1 LGSRLTRILPHIET
15 VLVIEYGKIE
25 GTVGY
30 YDPAEDGRGASRL
43 VISSPPVASV
53 NNRAATVILGMTV
66 GGGSAVNGQ
75 FLDRG
80 SKYDYD
86 EWARLGS
93 PEFDDSPDSW
103 DWENF
108 GPSFKKSFFLSE
120 PSDELVEEFGYTWD
134 SSYYTGQE
142 IQASFP
148 PFQWPVQSM

>member
-1 LGSRLTRILPHIET
+1 MISKLFKSEVLTNTDRTET

-30 YDPAEDGRGASRL
+30 FDPPEDGRGASRL
-43 VISSPPVASV
+43 VITSPPVASV

-93 PEFDDSPDSW
+93 PQFDDAADRW
-103 DWENF
+103 DWEHF
-108 GPSFKKSFFLSE
+108 GPSFEKVSL
-120 PSDELVEEFGYTWD
+120 PDEAMKVFTRRG
-134 SSYYTGQE
+134 
-142 IQASFP
+142 
-148 PFQWPVQSM
+148 

>member
-1 LGSRLTRILPHIET
+1 MFTNTDLTEN

-25 GTVGY
+25 GTVGAF
-30 YDPAEDGRGASRL
+30 DPPEDGRGASRL

-53 NNRAATVILGMTV
+53 KNRTATLMLGMTV

-93 PEFDDSPDSW
+93 PQFDDAADRW
-103 DWENF
+103 DWEHF
-108 GPSFKKSFFLSE
+108 GPSFEKVSL
-120 PSDELVEEFGYTWD
+120 SDEAMKLFTRRG
-134 SSYYTGQE
+134 
-142 IQASFP
+142 
-148 PFQWPVQSM
+148 